1 MVVNFLSGCE
11 KSESSDD
18 EDNVNAGNDM
28 DRVRS

>member
-1 MVVNFLSGCE
+1 MVVNFLSGSK

-18 EDNVNAGNDM
+18 DNINAGNDM